1 MKVGIKKLH
10 PDAVIPKYSKPG
22 DAGLDL
28 TAVEVINDESF
39 QVTYRTGLAME
50 IPLGYVGLLFPRS
63 SIRNYELNLS
73 NSVGVI
79 DCVPAGTKIQTTN
92 GPVLVEEIFKM
103 SSLNSIYSFNE
114 EFNSIEE
121 DYITDMWIVDNL
133 ELLEI
138 TTEDNTSIK
147 IPLEKEVYTAFGWK
161 RAKELTLDDTILS
174 F

>member
-1 MKVGIKKLH
+1 MKIKVKKINEN
-10 PDAVIPKYSKPG
+10 AVIPKYSKPG

-28 TAVEVINDESF
+28 TAVSIVSDTTSQVIYD
-39 QVTYRTGLAME
+39 TGLAIE
-50 IPLGYVGLLFPRS
+50 IPEEHVGLIFPRS
-63 SIRNYELNLS
+63 SICNYDLELS

-103 SSLNSIYSFNE
+103 PSLNSIYSFNE